1 MFINAFQNT
10 LFYSPVFILSLIFVL
25 FPLAGCTYMQ
35 EKLPTYVI
43 NVDDDDELGV
53 DRLSLVARPAVQTNF
68 IALSEA
74 EKVHRIQL
82 LKSNLAQQMLY
93 GVALKPDQLIYRRDA
108 DGGEYNITFPKDQV
122 TKIAQRYLK
131 NGNQNKINIE
141 HTDKM
146 IPASVVETWITVD
159 TDKDKIKAVGLA
171 EDLPVGSWCVGIKVD
186 RLEDW
191 EAYVESGAVLGI
203 SLEGDFDHIIKLKE
217 TMTENE
223 RKLQELQQ
231 QIDLLK
237 KQQELADLQSKG
249 QQTQQM
255 SGQKQDQESVGLLG
269 KLAQMLGFAQ
279 GRGSKQKSV
288 VMSDDQTLRIVRP
301 EAFTLGGKQWAKEIT
316 LFAQGGRA
324 KVLCQADGTTVQLND
339 GKYQLTTGGHVEVVG
354 GIAMIKLAV
363 TPTYTA
369 EDGKGIYVDT
379 ENENMAYWVME
390 DGSTEAI
397 ADGSYKT
404 NDGKVVVI
412 MGGKFVEIKEEEMKE
427 DQAMG
432 SPSVSVEMP
441 VLDKAT
447 LEQLIAGLMQ
457 IAETQQEMKKAQD
470 EEMKKVEEM
479 RQHLTQTTGAKWQT
493 AGVTEPKPTQTELS
507 NQDGKK
513 KSLEQLANEAREEMK
528 PIRRK

>member
-1 MFINAFQNT
+1 MLKMYIARQLTAQYGKVCFFIPMF
-10 LFYSPVFILSLIFVL
+10 LFYPL
-25 FPLAGCTYMQ
+25 FLFYFRLRVCTYMQ

-203 SLEGDFDHIIKLKE
+203 SLEGDFDHIIKLKQE
-217 TMTENE
+217 AMTENE

-249 QQTQQM
+249 QQSQQM
-255 SGQKQDQESVGLLG
+255 SDQKQDQESVGLLG

-288 VMSDDQTLRIVRP
+288 VMSNDQTLRIVRP
-301 EAFTLGGKQWAKEIT
+301 EAKHR
-316 LFAQGGRA
+316 FAILSPLARGRLVRGRLA
-324 KVLCQADGTTVQLND
+324 
-339 GKYQLTTGGHVEVVG
+339 TGD
-354 GIAMIKLAV
+354 A
-363 TPTYTA
+363 
-369 EDGKGIYVDT
+369 
-379 ENENMAYWVME
+379 
-390 DGSTEAI
+390 
-397 ADGSYKT
+397 
-404 NDGKVVVI
+404 
-412 MGGKFVEIKEEEMKE
+412 
-427 DQAMG
+427 
-432 SPSVSVEMP
+432 
-441 VLDKAT
+441 LDRH
-447 LEQLIAGLMQ
+447 G
-457 IAETQQEMKKAQD
+457 
-470 EEMKKVEEM
+470 
-479 RQHLTQTTGAKWQT
+479 
-493 AGVTEPKPTQTELS
+493 
-507 NQDGKK
+507 
-513 KSLEQLANEAREEMK
+513 
-528 PIRRK
+528 